1 MRSTYKYLFS
11 FTFLCFFLTTGYC
24 QKTAPLIQDC
34 FNAAMIKAEGEF
46 TFKESPQGI
55 GEELEFSGNPSNSLQ
70 YFKKEHNSAW
80 FQFDPVYSGILI
92 FKIIP
97 KDRATD
103 FDFLLFKYTD
113 ENFCSDIVKKK
124 IKPVRT
130 NISRFSAEENSITG
144 LSLDANKERV
154 HSGPGFHLSKAI
166 EVEQGDRYY
175 LVLDNVYGNTAGF
188 SLVFDYYRTVELTG
202 VIKNDQN
209 ALIKDEVKVLWENTA
224 GEMLAETIADK
235 NTGEFKLDATI
246 LKTSSPEDYTL
257 SVESDNHFF
266 FEKMIKITS
275 EAFPGPIN
283 VILPELKKGKNI
295 VLNNINFFGGSPRAL
310 PASIPTFN
318 RLLKLMKRNKSLRIR
333 IDGHTNG
340 CPGGVAVSQDLS
352 LARALTVKSFLIKKG
367 IDSERISTEGFNCTQ
382 MLFPATGTEEQ
393 QSLNRR
399 VEILVT
405 SY

>member
-1 MRSTYKYLFS
+1 MRSAHKYLLP
-11 FTFLCFFLTTGYC
+11 FTFFCFFLIIGYC
-24 QKTAPLIQDC
+24 QKTAPLVQDC
-34 FNAAMIKAEGEF
+34 FNAPIIAAERKF

-55 GEELEFSGNPSNSLQ
+55 GEKLEFSGNASNSLQ

-80 FQFDPVYSGILI
+80 FQFDAVTNGFLV
-92 FKIIP
+92 FKIEP
-97 KDRATD
+97 KDTATD

-124 IKPVRT
+124 IKPLRT
-130 NISRFSAEENSITG
+130 NISRYSPKENSVTG
-144 LSLDANKERV
+144 LSIGADEERV
-154 HSGPGFHLSKAI
+154 RSGPGSNLSKSI
-166 EVEQGDRYY
+166 GVEQGDRYY
-175 LVLDNVYGNTAGF
+175 LVLDNVYGNKAGF
-188 SLVFDYYRTVELTG
+188 SLVFDYYKTFAVTG
-202 VIKNDQN
+202 VVKNDEN
-209 ALIKDEVKVLWENTA
+209 ILIKEEVKVLLENTA
-224 GEMLAETIADK
+224 GELLAETIADQ
-235 NTGEFKLDATI
+235 NTGEFKLDAPI

-257 SVESDNHFF
+257 SVESNNHFF
-266 FEKMIKITS
+266 FEKIIKITS
-275 EAFPGPIN
+275 EAFPEQIN

-295 VLNNINFFGGSPRAL
+295 VLNNINFFGGSPKAL

-352 LARALTVKSFLIKKG
+352 LARAFTVKSFLIQKG
-367 IDSERISTEGFNCTQ
+367 IDSERITTQGFNCTE
-382 MLFPATGTEEQ
+382 MLFPANGTEEE